1 MFMTSPLS
9 RDVWIALER
18 RFMDQSAA
26 QEMQLRFD
34 LQNLQK
40 GTKPMATYLR
50 ELKAICDALAAINAP
65 VLNKDMVIHAL
76 AGLPYEYE
84 SFTTTITKMNANIT
98 FADFRTKLLHQEQ
111 LPEGHCL
118 LRYSSY
124 FERGVPRYRTTISS
138 PSRQRR
144 QGVLRKAKTGVKV
157 KAKSLVV
164 FNSESYLTN
173 GISISLRACSGH

>member
-1 MFMTSPLS
+1 
-9 RDVWIALER
+9 
-18 RFMDQSAA
+18 MDQSAA

-40 GTKPMATYLR
+40 GTMATYLR
-50 ELKAICDALAAINAP
+50 EWKAICDALAAINAP

-84 SFTTTITKMNANIT
+84 SFTTTITNMNANIT
-98 FADFRTKLLHQEQ
+98 FADLRTKLLHQEQ

-118 LRYSSY
+118 LRYSSH

-144 QGVLRKAKTGVKV
+144 QGALRKAKTFGKV

-164 FNSESYLTN
+164 FNSEGDLTN
-173 GISISLRACSGH
+173 GISI

>member
-1 MFMTSPLS
+1 MTSPLS

-34 LQNLQK
+34 LKNLQK

-84 SFTTTITKMNANIT
+84 SFTTTITKMNANIISH
-98 FADFRTKLLHQEQ
+98 LLILGLNFFIKSSCNVGESSDSRVSIRQVPTGRKRRKKG
-111 LPEGHCL
+111 LA
-118 LRYSSY
+118 YSRS
-124 FERGVPRYRTTISS
+124 
-138 PSRQRR
+138 Q
-144 QGVLRKAKTGVKV
+144 
-157 KAKSLVV
+157 
-164 FNSESYLTN
+164 
-173 GISISLRACSGH
+173 

>member
-1 MFMTSPLS
+1 
-9 RDVWIALER
+9 
-18 RFMDQSAA
+18 
-26 QEMQLRFD
+26 
-34 LQNLQK
+34 
-40 GTKPMATYLR
+40 MATYLR

-98 FADFRTKLLHQEQ
+98 FADFRTKLLHQEPLHEGADFRTKLLHQQQ

-124 FERGVPRYRTTISS
+124 FERGPDTAPLLVALPAKEDKVSWERL
-138 PSRQRR
+138 RR
-144 QGVLRKAKTGVKV
+144 G
-157 KAKSLVV
+157 
-164 FNSESYLTN
+164 
-173 GISISLRACSGH
+173 

>member
-1 MFMTSPLS
+1 
-9 RDVWIALER
+9 
-18 RFMDQSAA
+18 
-26 QEMQLRFD
+26 
-34 LQNLQK
+34 
-40 GTKPMATYLR
+40 MATYLR

-124 FERGVPRYRTTISS
+124 FERGPDTAPLLVALP
-138 PSRQRR
+138 
-144 QGVLRKAKTGVKV
+144 AKEDKV
-157 KAKSLVV
+157 S
-164 FNSESYLTN
+164 
-173 GISISLRACSGH
+173 

>member
-1 MFMTSPLS
+1 MLLSDVLWIKPLLKRCNS
-9 RDVWIALER
+9 GLIFRIYKKE
-18 RFMDQSAA
+18 
-26 QEMQLRFD
+26 
-34 LQNLQK
+34 K
-40 GTKPMATYLR
+40 GTKPLATYLR

-84 SFTTTITKMNANIT
+84 STTIINMNAK
-98 FADFRTKLLHQEQ
+98 FADWRTHLLHQEQ

-118 LRYSSY
+118 LRYSSH

-138 PSRQRR
+138 PSRQAKERS
-144 QGVLRKAKTGVKV
+144 QGALRKAKTSVKV

-164 FNSESYLTN
+164 FNYEGDLIKSLFRALT
-173 GISISLRACSGH
+173 H